1 MQSHLYRLRVSIY
14 EPANIIPHSRLLPEF
29 SRNRFDNGDNRFLS
43 RVKKPPLSRKV
54 RVFVASSSSS
64 KHATLTPA
72 SGQLE

>member
-43 RVKKPPLSRKV
+43 RVKKAAAVEKS
-54 RVFVASSSSS
+54 ASFCGVVETRD
-64 KHATLTPA
+64 TLAGEWTA
-72 SGQLE
+72 